1 MMALLPLVPG
11 SASWDNVPVGT
22 PPTAKV
28 TGPGFPVT
36 VAVIFAGVPS
46 CGASAVEEERARLRA
61 PDAPPKPVEL
71 PQAPRA
77 RQRDAEQMTA
87 AFVKLR
93 RFIAS
98 FGGALRAVE
107 HPRAIVVHPRWRR
120 LRNENSHLA
129 RCSLITCGSN
139 REGMALRGWRPLLGR
154 RRVAGGVVVC
164 SQRPARSLG

>member
-46 CGASAVEEERARLRA
+46 CGGSAVEEEGARLRP

-77 RQRDAEQMTA
+77 RRRDAEQVTA
-87 AFVKLR
+87 ASANLR
-93 RFIAS
+93 VLLQS
-98 FGGALRAVE
+98 FGGELRPLAY
-107 HPRAIVVHPRWRR
+107 PRA
-120 LRNENSHLA
+120 
-129 RCSLITCGSN
+129 
-139 REGMALRGWRPLLGR
+139 M
-154 RRVAGGVVVC
+154 
-164 SQRPARSLG
+164 

>member
-1 MMALLPLVPG
+1 MMALLPLARGEPG
-11 SASWDNVPVGT
+11 ARWALPPLAPQDGT
-22 PPTAKV
+22 PAKV

-139 REGMALRGWRPLLGR
+139 REGMACGWCDSWSG
-154 RRVAGGVVVC
+154 
-164 SQRPARSLG
+164 S

>member
-87 AFVKLR
+87 AFVKLQIGR
-93 RFIAS
+93 AS
-98 FGGALRAVE
+98 CRD
-107 HPRAIVVHPRWRR
+107 R
-120 LRNENSHLA
+120 LQVSE
-129 RCSLITCGSN
+129 
-139 REGMALRGWRPLLGR
+139 
-154 RRVAGGVVVC
+154 GGVAC
-164 SQRPARSLG
+164 RG